1 MTNRY
6 ASDTTVPI
14 ANSKAEIERTIG
26 RYGADAFALTWE
38 VERSTIGFRIH
49 GRLIRI
55 ELHLPAPNDPQFTR
69 TETGRARVETAR
81 REAYEQACRQQWRAL
96 LLVIKAKLEAVESG
110 ISTVEREFLADTV
123 LPNGQTVGQW
133 AAPQIGRAYELG
145 QMPPLM
151 IALTGGEVE
160 R

>member
-1 MTNRY
+1 MPKY
-6 ASDTTVPI
+6 AADTSVPV
-14 ANSKAEIERTIG
+14 ASSKTEIERTLA

-38 VERSTIGFRIH
+38 GDLTTIGFRIH

-55 ELHLPAPNDPQFTR
+55 ELHLPAPNDPRFTR
-69 TETGRARVETAR
+69 TERGRMRVDTAR

-96 LLVIKAKLEAVESG
+96 LLVIKAKLEAVEAG
-110 ISTVEREFLADTV
+110 ISSVDREFLSDTV

-133 AAPQIGRAYELG
+133 ATPQIERAYESH

-151 IALTGGEVE
+151 IALTGGEE
-160 R
+160 KDG